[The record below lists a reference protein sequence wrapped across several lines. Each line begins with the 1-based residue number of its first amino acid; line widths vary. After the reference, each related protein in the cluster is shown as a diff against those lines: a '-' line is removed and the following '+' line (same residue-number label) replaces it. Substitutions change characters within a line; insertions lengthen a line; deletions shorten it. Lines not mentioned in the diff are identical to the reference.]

1 MKKSSTCVS
10 GHGYVVI
17 CREYFQSKK
26 WQAAR
31 AFSEAE
37 AWLDIIQSARFEA
50 TETTTRIGCSEV
62 TWTRGQLPASNRYLS
77 KRWGHSETWV
87 KSVLC
92 RLRRDRRI
100 TTDVSQGL
108 TVITV
113 VGYDRYSPRAGDRYA
128 VRDCAGGHATPPEKE
143 KEEDERARRYSV
155 KNIDKNS
162 PTSVSNTNNGKY
174 ITTIRGMLQEDGS
187 GKNSP
192 TSVSNTNNG
201 KYITTNRGMLQ
212 EGGSGKNGP
221 TSVPNTNNGRNITTN
236 RGMLQEGGSFLFRQE
251 GRDEAD
257 AVIGATVAAGS
268 GAVTAAA
275 GSAAAEAASVNGDS
289 GAVTTA
295 AGSAATDVVTM
306 PTVAITSGAVTT
318 AAGAMVACGGMTM
331 PRGTLSDGK
340 DIDYEAFMKMFNI
353 IVYPCGIPR
362 VQSMTSSRR
371 RMVRQCVEAVGMTTV
386 TDVIHKVAAS
396 RFLCGGGASGWRA
409 TFDWIF
415 RLANFKKIMEGRY
428 DNRQYGRAAE
438 RPSSEEHRSAD
449 VRGAKASERARRD
462 IEFAAALTATLNGCC
477 GMYGTL

>member
-17 CREYFQSKK
+17 YREYFQSKK

-113 VGYDRYSPRAGDRYA
+113 VGYDRYSPRAGDWSA
-128 VRDCAGGHATPPEKE
+128 VRDYAGGHATPPGKE

-162 PTSVSNTNNGKY
+162 PTSV
-174 ITTIRGMLQEDGS
+174 
-187 GKNSP
+187 
-192 TSVSNTNNG
+192 
-201 KYITTNRGMLQ
+201 
-212 EGGSGKNGP
+212 
-221 TSVPNTNNGRNITTN
+221 PNTNEGRNITTN
-236 RGMLQEGGSFLFRQE
+236 RGMLSEDGPDKNSPTSVPNTNE
-251 GRDEAD
+251 GRNITTNRGMLSAGGPVVFSQESGDEKGAAITDSVVGDSKAVTTAAESKAVDEASID
-257 AVIGATVAAGS
+257 KGS
-268 GAVTAAA
+268 K
-275 GSAAAEAASVNGDS
+275 
-289 GAVTTA
+289 AVTTA
-295 AGSAATDVVTM
+295 AGSVATDVVTM
-306 PTVAITSGAVTT
+306 PTVAISSGAVTT
-318 AAGAMVACGGMTM
+318 AAGAMAACGGMTM
-331 PRGTLSDGK
+331 PRGGLYHGDV
-340 DIDYEAFMKMFNI
+340 IDYEAFMKMFNI
-353 IVYPCGIPR
+353 IVYPSGIPR

-371 RMVRQCVEAVGMTTV
+371 RLVRQCVETFGMNAV
-386 TDVIHKVAAS
+386 TDAVHKAAAS

-415 RLANFKKIMEGRY
+415 KLPNLTKIMEGKY
-428 DNRQYGRAAE
+428 DNDRQYGWAS
-438 RPSSEEHRSAD
+438 RPSCAEHRSAD
-449 VRGAKASERARRD
+449 VRGGKASERARRD

-477 GMYGTL
+477 RMYGTL